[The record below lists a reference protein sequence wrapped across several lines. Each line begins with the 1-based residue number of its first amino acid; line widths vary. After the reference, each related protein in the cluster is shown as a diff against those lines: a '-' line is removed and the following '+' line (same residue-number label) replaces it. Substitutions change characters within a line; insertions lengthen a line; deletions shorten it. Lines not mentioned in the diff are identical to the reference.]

1 MSCEMFHTRRGK
13 HDQLNMIF
21 NLLGAS
27 PAACISMDVE
37 LDMEEEDVSVRSRE
51 SVHVDWKHHPSR
63 IFQKKPEAKLEIDV
77 RGFTK

>member
-1 MSCEMFHTRRGK
+1 MFHTRRGK

-51 SVHVDWKHHPSR
+51 SVHVD
-63 IFQKKPEAKLEIDV
+63 
-77 RGFTK
+77 